1 MSALSNS
8 FTKSPTPS
16 ASDARRALSAEVRK
30 LRKLGVDREHAYCA
44 VCGEHDLDMLC
55 RAHRTIVERHHILGL
70 HEGPIIILC
79 LNHHAKLTAVSRSWP
94 KRSLAVDRNPLE
106 RLAAA
111 EFGQRD
117 YCHTMAGLHNRKG
130 LWLLEL
136 ANSTPAKMFS
146 SLGDPFT
153 EGEKS

>member
-1 MSALSNS
+1 MSALSDRAN
-8 FTKSPTPS
+8 TPPTSS
-16 ASDARRALSAEVRK
+16 ASDCRSAMTSEVRK
-30 LRKLGVDREHAYCA
+30 LRKLGVDREKAYCA
-44 VCGEHDLDMLC
+44 VCGEHDLDMLR
-55 RAHRTIVERHHILGL
+55 RAHRAIVEKHHILGL
-70 HEGPIIILC
+70 HEGPIIVLC
-79 LNHHAKLTAVSRSWP
+79 LNHHAKLTAAARLWP
-94 KRSLAVDRNPLE
+94 KRLLESNRNPLE

-136 ANSTPAKMFS
+136 ANCTPTHIYS

-153 EGEKS
+153 EGNKS